1 MGIKDEFHQETI
13 LHCVR
18 ELILSCKADPLDT
31 PVGDSDPAVG
41 NAHRLLEHS
50 FSKLERC
57 SKCNKFLRGL
67 QHQGFQCQGE
77 TVINVAVG
85 QFLKLLLIS
94 ECGVVAHRSCSAN
107 GLGPCCT
114 KGPTLPWT
122 VFGSPLCSQL
132 NDLPAPLL
140 VLRCTQQIES
150 RASQDPSLDLY
161 KLYRTTVPANTIAEL
176 RKQINED
183 VANTDLTEYE
193 PAVIASILKKFLR
206 ELPDPVIPVQWYDK
220 FIEASSE

>member
-1 MGIKDEFHQETI
+1 M
-13 LHCVR
+13 
-18 ELILSCKADPLDT
+18 
-31 PVGDSDPAVG
+31 
-41 NAHRLLEHS
+41 
-50 FSKLERC
+50 
-57 SKCNKFLRGL
+57 
-67 QHQGFQCQGE
+67 
-77 TVINVAVG
+77 
-85 QFLKLLLIS
+85 
-94 ECGVVAHRSCSAN
+94 AHRSCSAN

-114 KGPTLPWT
+114 SKGPAVPWT

-150 RASQDPSLDLY
+150 QASQDPSLDLY
-161 KLYRTTVPANTIAEL
+161 KLYRTTVPANTLAEL
-176 RKQINED
+176 RKQFNDD

-220 FIEASSE
+220 FIEASSKCCFYILLGFAR